1 MPMLVFFFAIIVISR
16 VIARALSV
24 GFAFSFLEVNFL
36 PMLVFIFPIIVI
48 SRVIARALSVGFA
61 FSFLEVN
68 FLPMLVFFFAIIILS
83 RVIARRRAAWQRRQL
98 RGRRRARL
106 GSGRRRLAII

>member
-1 MPMLVFFFAIIVISR
+1 MPMLVFLFFA
-16 VIARALSV
+16 
-24 GFAFSFLEVNFL
+24 
-36 PMLVFIFPIIVI
+36 IIVI

-83 RVIARRRAAWQRRQL
+83 RVIARRRAARQRRQL
-98 RGRRRARL
+98 RGRGVADGDARTATRAARQRSPATRRRRARGL
-106 GSGRRRLAII
+106 